1 MKKVTKK
8 ELETLQSL
16 VSRINKGT
24 FNVGNVELQKKNMID
39 ELHGLI
45 AALEAEKQVLQ
56 KKYGDK
62 EINVMTGEIIDAAN
76 ASN

>member
-8 ELETLQSL
+8 ELETLQGL
-16 VSRINKGT
+16 VSRINQGT

-45 AALEAEKQVLQ
+45 AQLEAEKQVLQ

-62 EINVMTGEIIDAAN
+62 EINVMTGEIIDVSN

>member
-8 ELETLQSL
+8 ELETLQGL
-16 VSRINKGT
+16 VSRINQGT

-45 AALEAEKQVLQ
+45 AALEAEKQVL
-56 KKYGDK
+56 
-62 EINVMTGEIIDAAN
+62 
-76 ASN
+76 

>member
-1 MKKVTKK
+1 M
-8 ELETLQSL
+8 ETLQGL
-16 VSRINKGT
+16 VSRINQGT

-62 EINVMTGEIIDAAN
+62 EINVMTGEIIDVSN

>member
-16 VSRINKGT
+16 VSRINQGT

>member
-1 MKKVTKK
+1 MKKATKK
-8 ELETLQSL
+8 ELETLQGL
-16 VSRINKGT
+16 VSRINQGT

>member
-8 ELETLQSL
+8 ELETLQGL
-16 VSRINKGT
+16 VSRINQGT

-45 AALEAEKQVLQ
+45 ASLEAEKQVLQ

-62 EINVMTGEIIDAAN
+62 EINVMTGEIIDVSN

>member
-8 ELETLQSL
+8 ELETLQGL
-16 VSRINKGT
+16 VSRINQGT

>member
-8 ELETLQSL
+8 ELETLQGL
-16 VSRINKGT
+16 VSRINQGT

-39 ELHGLI
+39 ELHGSI

-62 EINVMTGEIIDAAN
+62 EINVMTGEIIDASN

>member
-8 ELETLQSL
+8 ELETLQDL
-16 VSRINKGT
+16 VKRINQGT

-62 EINVMTGEIIDAAN
+62 EINVMTGEIIDVSN

>member
-8 ELETLQSL
+8 ELETLQGL
-16 VSRINKGT
+16 VSRINQGT

-62 EINVMTGEIIDAAN
+62 EINVMTGEIIDVSN

>member
-8 ELETLQSL
+8 ELETLQGL
-16 VSRINKGT
+16 VSRINQGT

-45 AALEAEKQVLQ
+45 AQLEAEKQVLQ

>member
-8 ELETLQSL
+8 ELETLQGL
-16 VSRINKGT
+16 VSRINQGT

-39 ELHGLI
+39 ELHGFI
-45 AALEAEKQVLQ
+45 AQLEAEKQVLQ

-62 EINVMTGEIIDAAN
+62 EINVMTGEIIDASN

>member
-8 ELETLQSL
+8 ELETLQGL
-16 VSRINKGT
+16 VSRINQGT

-62 EINVMTGEIIDAAN
+62 EINVMTGEIIDASN

>member
-8 ELETLQSL
+8 ELETLQGL
-16 VSRINKGT
+16 VSRINQGT

-62 EINVMTGEIIDAAN
+62 EINVMTGEIIDATN